1 MSKSSKFGLGVVFGA
16 IAGAVTALLSAPKSG
31 KETREELKKLQITL
45 VQMPKKS

>member
-31 KETREELKKLQITL
+31 KETKKLQITL